1 MPELPEVEGVVNSL
15 KPVATGKTIK
25 LVTISSVLE
34 TSRQAGKQ
42 AIIKGTELIHFKEA
56 LEDAKI
62 IQIVRRSKYIYFY
75 LEKDQQSILLVTHLG
90 MTGAWFYVHETHEIS
105 EEKYRKHIHVIF
117 KLNDDMLLVY
127 TDIRRFG
134 EMRLLQSE
142 EQFPPLLL
150 MAPEPFDEPA
160 LNNFLDM
167 ANLPKYQNK
176 SIKETIM
183 DGQVIS
189 GCGNIYA
196 TEALYNMHIHP
207 ARKVKR
213 ISQKR
218 LIALFHKVVDV
229 LNESILAGGSSI
241 SDYRNINGE
250 AGGMQDRLQMYGKKQ
265 CPVCSIPTKQLVL
278 GGRNSW
284 YCPSCQK

>member
-25 LVTISSVLE
+25 RVTISPVLE
-34 TSRQAGKQ
+34 VSRKAGKQ
-42 AIIKGTELIHFKEA
+42 AIIKGTELADFQQGLAE
-56 LEDAKI
+56 AKI
-62 IQIVRRSKYIYFY
+62 IQIVRRSKYIYFHV
-75 LEKDQQSILLVTHLG
+75 EKDQQSMLLVNHLG

-105 EEKYRKHIHVIF
+105 EEKFRKHIHVIF
-117 KLNDDMLLVY
+117 HLDDDMLLVY
-127 TDIRRFG
+127 ADIRRFG

-160 LNNFLDM
+160 LDHFLG
-167 ANLPKYQNK
+167 LTKLVKYQNK
-176 SIKETIM
+176 SIKEVIM

-196 TEALYNMHIHP
+196 TEALFRLHIHP
-207 ARKVKR
+207 GRKVNR

-218 LIALFHKVVDV
+218 LTVLFHTVVDV

-265 CPVCSIPTKQLVL
+265 CPQCLIPTKQRVL

-284 YCPSCQK
+284 YCPSCQR

>member
-15 KPVATGKTIK
+15 KPVATGKTIES
-25 LVTISSVLE
+25 VTISAVLE
-34 TSRQAGKQ
+34 VSRKAGKQ
-42 AIIKGTELIHFKEA
+42 AIIKGTELSDFKQGLA
-56 LEDAKI
+56 NAKI
-62 IQIVRRSKYIYFY
+62 IQIVRRSKYIYFH
-75 LEKDQQSILLVTHLG
+75 LEKNQQSMLLVNHLG

-105 EEKYRKHIHVIF
+105 EEKFRKHIHVIF
-117 KLNDDMLLVY
+117 NLDDDMLLVY
-127 TDIRRFG
+127 ADIRRFG
-134 EMRLLQSE
+134 EMRLLESE

-150 MAPEPFDEPA
+150 MAPEPFDETA
-160 LNNFLDM
+160 LDHFL
-167 ANLPKYQNK
+167 NLTKLDKYKNK
-176 SIKETIM
+176 SIKEVIM

-196 TEALYNMHIHP
+196 TEALFRLRIHP
-207 ARKVKR
+207 ARKVNR

-218 LIALFHKVVDV
+218 LTILFQMVVDV

-250 AGGMQDRLQMYGKKQ
+250 AGGMQHRLQMYGKKQ
-265 CPVCSIPTKQLVL
+265 CPLCLSSTKQLVL

-284 YCPSCQK
+284 YCPSCQR

>member
-15 KPVATGKTIK
+15 KPVATGKTIER
-25 LVTISSVLE
+25 VTISPVLE
-34 TSRQAGKQ
+34 VSRKAGKQ
-42 AIIKGTELIHFKEA
+42 AIIKGTELADFQQRLA
-56 LEDAKI
+56 DAKI
-62 IQIVRRSKYIYFY
+62 IRIVRRSKYIYFH
-75 LEKDQQSILLVTHLG
+75 LEKNQQSILLVTHLG

-105 EEKYRKHIHVIF
+105 EEKFRKHIHVIF
-117 KLNDDMLLVY
+117 HLDDDMLLVY

-134 EMRLLQSE
+134 EMRLLESE
-142 EQFPPLLL
+142 AQFPPLLR
-150 MAPEPFDEPA
+150 MAPEPFDDSA
-160 LNNFLDM
+160 LSYFLEM
-167 ANLPKYQNK
+167 SKLPKYQHK

-196 TEALYNMHIHP
+196 TEALYSMHIHP
-207 ARKVKR
+207 ARKVNR

-218 LIALFHKVVDV
+218 LIALFHTIVAV

-265 CPVCSIPTKQLVL
+265 CPNCINATKQLVL

-284 YCPSCQK
+284 YCPSCQR